1 MKDQAAGVLVS
12 SQYTQLH
19 GLRRTLCSIPWWF
32 HRGSTILQNT
42 DRRRDCSGL
51 LPPPT
56 PSRLAMSAPCTPRE
70 LRAFSQARMFNRVQA
85 FWRIYKNSLCL
96 TCTKPKC
103 NALLKQ
109 DSKLKTTAKHYL
121 QPKPHFAIW
130 TQAQSKY
137 CSSTSLLFFK
147 NQGIF
152 GSNAL
157 FPLFK

>member
-1 MKDQAAGVLVS
+1 MDS
-12 SQYTQLH
+12 E
-19 GLRRTLCSIPWWF
+19 GLCAQSRGDSLQQHNPPE
-32 HRGSTILQNT
+32 HRQEM
-42 DRRRDCSGL
+42 GL
-51 LPPPT
+51 LRSLPPPT
-56 PSRLAMSAPCTPRE
+56 PCRLLCLLCTPRE
-70 LRAFSQARMFNRVQA
+70 LRAFPQACMLNRVQA
-85 FWRIYKNSLCL
+85 FLRIYKNSLCL
-96 TCTKPKC
+96 TCTKPQC

-109 DSKLKTTAKHYL
+109 DSKIKTTAKHYL

-130 TQAQSKY
+130 TQAQRKY